1 MSKEIMTEE
10 AFYEL
15 IENLEVVDKLTIYG
29 KNAIKY
35 WVLKLQKENKLAKE
49 QLKKQCEIADERND
63 LLVKVQKLQ
72 KENEK
77 KDIELKELQLRKDNQ
92 EKRFRQYKEDMNK
105 KHEEI
110 YEDLVSEKEE
120 KDKQIELMAEYIYN
134 TQIECNVYYKDKKEV
149 KQYFENKAKEDNI
162 NG

>member
-49 QLKKQCEIADERND
+49 QLKKQDREIEELEKSVDRLTDEQEEREKYVHGLEEKALDNIVTTD
-63 LLVKVQKLQ
+63 
-72 KENEK
+72 KENMQ
-77 KDIELKELQLRKDNQ
+77 LK
-92 EKRFRQYKEDMNK
+92 
-105 KHEEI
+105 
-110 YEDLVSEKEE
+110 
-120 KDKQIELMAEYIYN
+120 KQIRLMAEAFKQDDVRTVEEI
-134 TQIECNVYYKDKKEV
+134 IE
-149 KQYFENKAKEDNI
+149 YFENLAKENNNEI
-162 NG
+162 

>member
-72 KENEK
+72 KEKEEYKKLYEK
-77 KDIELKELQLRKDNQ
+77 ALTDVVSADKENIELKKQIDLIIEEYEFYDSINFKNFCEDQLRKNMCIQDCKNC
-92 EKRFRQYKEDMNK
+92 
-105 KHEEI
+105 
-110 YEDLVSEKEE
+110 
-120 KDKQIELMAEYIYN
+120 A
-134 TQIECNVYYKDKKEV
+134 
-149 KQYFENKAKEDNI
+149 KQYFENKAKGENK
-162 NG
+162 

>member
-72 KENEK
+72 KENKECK
-77 KDIELKELQLRKDNQ
+77 ILYQKALSDVVSADKENIELKKQIDLIIEEYEFYDRINFKNFCEDQLRKNICIQDCKNC
-92 EKRFRQYKEDMNK
+92 
-105 KHEEI
+105 
-110 YEDLVSEKEE
+110 
-120 KDKQIELMAEYIYN
+120 A
-134 TQIECNVYYKDKKEV
+134 
-149 KQYFENKAKEDNI
+149 KQYFENKAKGENI
-162 NG
+162 NE

>member
-72 KENEK
+72 KEKEEYKKLYEK
-77 KDIELKELQLRKDNQ
+77 ALSDVVSADKENIELKKQLDLMTEFINKQDID
-92 EKRFRQYKEDMNK
+92 EDMRMNLK
-105 KHEEI
+105 I
-110 YEDLVSEKEE
+110 
-120 KDKQIELMAEYIYN
+120 
-134 TQIECNVYYKDKKEV
+134 
-149 KQYFENKAKEDNI
+149 
-162 NG
+162 